1 MKKTKKISKKVK
13 PKAKPKAKT
22 AKKAVRKVVKKKT
35 AKQVV
40 KKAVKKTG
48 AKKKVVKKKVVTKK
62 VAKKK
67 VTKKKVANKKIAKK
81 KVTKKK
87 VATKKTVKKKIAPK
101 KKLKASKQKA
111 DKKVPAK
118 RGRTKKVVEEKPFI
132 PTLKKRTRKEIFQK
146 VIATKK
152 SEIKSLTEKLVKMG
166 EKAKFIT
173 FKQVNTLLPEDVTQ
187 SKKLE
192 EIIVLLE
199 EKKIEVTSSDDT
211 RRTVLLAKEMAAR
224 RKRDSQLSVN
234 KEGIEDYTAGVKMD
248 DPVRTY
254 LRQMG
259 QIPLLT
265 REQEISIAKKIEE
278 AEDRFCQAVY
288 ELKTSRTEVLN
299 VANQVINDELSL
311 ESAIDEDWEQKA
323 ITKRKLKELTRRL
336 RASRKDANVVDLLMD
351 FSLGMD
357 IVQAMLTNTK
367 NTYKEYRDLEYELG
381 SIKRQVK
388 KASTKELRE
397 RSREI
402 KEIMKQLKEDLI
414 EAPDKV
420 MERLKLIVKRERE
433 LSKAKKHLVAANLRL
448 VVSIAKKYTNRGL
461 SFLDLI
467 QEGNIGL
474 MKAVDKF
481 EYKRGYKFSTYAT
494 WWIRQAITRS
504 IADQART
511 IRIPVHMIETI
522 NKFYR
527 ASRHIVQETGREPTP
542 EEVAK
547 VMHMPVEKVKGILKI
562 AQEPISLQTPIGD
575 DGDTSF
581 GDFIEDKSAISP
593 ANATAYSLLKEQ
605 MDDVLDTLTE
615 REEKVLRLRF
625 GIGDGYP
632 RTLEEVG
639 QIFNVTRERVRQ
651 IEAKALRKL
660 RHPTR
665 SRKLSSF
672 LDLRLQ

>member
-1 MKKTKKISKKVK
+1 MKKTKKTFRKVK
-13 PKAKPKAKT
+13 PKTQQKTKRTSVSSPQSVGKKSQAKS
-22 AKKAVRKVVKKKT
+22 VKKT
-35 AKQVV
+35 ALTHQK
-40 KKAVKKTG
+40 G
-48 AKKKVVKKKVVTKK
+48 
-62 VAKKK
+62 
-67 VTKKKVANKKIAKK
+67 N
-81 KVTKKK
+81 
-87 VATKKTVKKKIAPK
+87 ATERKNKTVKKADTKTMATKKSVPK
-101 KKLKASKQKA
+101 KDTKHKETVVVAT
-111 DKKVPAK
+111 
-118 RGRTKKVVEEKPFI
+118 RGRAPHSDEVLHETPVATF
-132 PTLKKRTRKEIFQK
+132 KKRTPKEIFQA
-146 VIATKK
+146 ITETKK
-152 SEIKSLTEKLVKMG
+152 SELKSLIDKIVKMG
-166 EKAKFIT
+166 EKAKFVT
-173 FKQVNTLLPEDVTQ
+173 FKQLNTLLPEDVTQ

-192 EIIVLLE
+192 EIVILLE
-199 EKKIEVTSSDDT
+199 EKKIEVTSSENT

-224 RKRDSQLSVN
+224 RKRDAQVQVG

-265 REQEISIAKKIEE
+265 REQEITIAKKIEE
-278 AEDRFCQAVY
+278 AEAKFCQAVY
-288 ELKTSRTEVLN
+288 ELKTSRIEVLN
-299 VANQVINDELSL
+299 VANQIINDELSL
-311 ESAIDEDWEQKA
+311 ESSIDEDWEQKA
-323 ITKRKLKELTRRL
+323 LTKRKLKELTRRL
-336 RASRKDANVVDLLMD
+336 RASRKDANVVDLLME
-351 FSLGMD
+351 FTLGMD
-357 IVQAMLTNTK
+357 IVQAILTNVK
-367 NTYKEYRDLEYELG
+367 NKFKEYTDFEYEIEN
-381 SIKRQVK
+381 IKKLNK
-388 KASTKELRE
+388 KDITKEQRDRLKE
-397 RSREI
+397 IRSRMVKI
-402 KEIMKQLKEDLI
+402 KEDLV
-414 EAPDKV
+414 ETPPKV
-420 MERLKLIVKRERE
+420 MERLKLIVKKERE

-581 GDFIEDKSAISP
+581 GDFIEDKSAVSP